1 MKDTHLTEK
10 QLARKKAELT
20 KLVERIRAK
29 GDSLETERS
38 YRRSVGRYIDFLC
51 AHPWPAGTIA
61 DRKAEAFLTAEA
73 MRGVSA
79 STQNGSLHA
88 LCFYYR
94 EVRKTPLVN
103 VDALRSKVGEKV
115 RQAPSRA
122 DTKAVLTA
130 VADSGPYPT
139 RLICHLIY
147 ACGLR
152 LGETLAIRL
161 KDLDL
166 DAGRLTII
174 GGKGKKDRF
183 INLPPSLIP
192 RLRAQVAAAEA
203 KHQQAVLEGV
213 PVKLPHL
220 YGVKNPGAAFQRRWF
235 WLFPMN
241 RPCIDPRGE
250 GRVWWRCLPKTV
262 QAAMRTANRRARTEG
277 ITPHCLRHAWAT
289 HAAEDGA
296 QLQDLR
302 VILGHKNIETT
313 ARYVRPN
320 PEAVRSPIETMD
332 LAA

>member
-1 MKDTHLTEK
+1 MTPK
-10 QLARKKAELT
+10 QLAQKEAELA
-20 KLVERIRAK
+20 KLTDKIRAK
-29 GDSLETERS
+29 GYSLETERS
-38 YRRSVGRYIDFLC
+38 YRGSVGKFITFLC
-51 AHPWPAGTIA
+51 DRRWKDGTTA
-61 DRKAEAFLTAEA
+61 EEKVEAFLTAQA
-73 MRGVSA
+73 RHDRDVAA
-79 STQNGSLHA
+79 STQNAMFHA
-88 LCFYYR
+88 ICFYYR
-94 EVRKTPLVN
+94 EVRKAPLAG
-103 VDALRSKVGEKV
+103 VDALRSKVGERV
-115 RQAPSRA
+115 RQAPSREE
-122 DTKAVLTA
+122 TRKILTA

-166 DAGRLTII
+166 DAARLTIV

-183 INLPPSLIP
+183 INLPPSIIP

-203 KHQQAVLEGV
+203 RHQQAVLEGV
-213 PVKLPHL
+213 PVKLPHR
-220 YGVKNPGAAFQRRWF
+220 YGVKHHAAAFQRRWF

-241 RPCIDPRGE
+241 RPCFDPRGA

-262 QAAMRTANRRARTEG
+262 QAAMRSANRRAGTEG
-277 ITPHCLRHAWAT
+277 ITPHSLRHAWAS

-302 VILGHKNIETT
+302 VILGHKSIETT

-320 PEAVRSPIETMD
+320 PERVPSPIEKMD
-332 LAA
+332 FAA